1 MSDPF
6 AAATELCEWTGM
18 PVPDDLARIQALL
31 DSASAAIRRFTG
43 QTLSEVTS
51 DIVTLEPVN
60 GDTLILPQR
69 PVTAITA
76 LTVLGIAYTN
86 YRFKSNGLIHNG
98 ATPTT
103 SEGAFWSNGATVTYS
118 HGYAETSDEFK
129 DIKAI
134 CLEMADR
141 ALRSPEA
148 PSSFEPSE
156 ETIGWRTRLF
166 LDEQQKSRLLNLG
179 GIPIG

>member
-1 MSDPF
+1 
-6 AAATELCEWTGM
+6 M
-18 PVPDDLARIQALL
+18 PVPNDLARTQALL

-60 GDTLILPQR
+60 RDTLILPQR

-76 LTVLGIAYTN
+76 LTVLGVAYTN
-86 YRFKSNGLIHNG
+86 YRFESNGLIHNG

-103 SEGAFWSNGATVTYS
+103 SQGVFWSNGATVTYN
-118 HGYAETSDEFK
+118 HGYAETTDEFK
-129 DIKAI
+129 DIRTI
-134 CLEMADR
+134 CMEMTDR
-141 ALRSPEA
+141 ALSSREA
-148 PSSFEPSE
+148 PATFGPSE

-166 LDEQQKSRLLNLG
+166 LDEQQKSRLLDLG
-179 GIPIG
+179 RVGVG